1 MNKHKIN
8 KEDRCLIDES
18 QQLRRS
24 TAKSE
29 KNEENCVEKDKSEEI
44 IVVNS
49 NRTNDSEKLKADAQ
63 QIMDL
68 SKSGVEQYN
77 THMEQLE
84 SLISLKNIILRF
96 IACYLIPKYKKE
108 RKSQYYKLLL
118 ELSMKEIQNAQLSNS
133 VWQKIHSIDA

>member
-24 TAKSE
+24 TGKLESLRKSE
-29 KNEENCVEKDKSEEI
+29 NSVEKDNSQEI
-44 IVVNS
+44 IVVGTDRS
-49 NRTNDSEKLKADAQ
+49 NDSEKMRADAQ

-68 SKSGVEQYN
+68 SGAGVQQYN
-77 THMEQLE
+77 THMENLE
-84 SLISLKNIILRF
+84 SMISLKNVTLRF

-108 RKSQYYKLLL
+108 RKSQYYKLL
-118 ELSMKEIQNAQLSNS
+118 
-133 VWQKIHSIDA
+133 